1 MCKKLSLLACLVLLA
16 ASFCNAEDIQWT
28 AGGRNRFWSTAAN
41 WDLSRPPTL
50 ADDVRIDV
58 PAAAAPDGPVIQ
70 DGTAAQANGIFT
82 EAAGEATLTMTGGT
96 LEVAE
101 WIWWGDGQ
109 DSFPIWTMSGGT
121 VTVTN
126 EFELGWGGGGGTLI
140 MTGGTISSGEAVIPT
155 DSGAFGELQL
165 QGGTYNVT
173 QAGGLEVNATG
184 LIDITEG
191 TLVLE
196 GDDTTK
202 VNDLAAAGLI
212 TAYGGSGYVYVDYDG
227 LNAGK
232 TTVTASLMPP
242 VIEPIKPSDASLV
255 AHYALDNDA
264 NDSSGHG
271 LNGTIMGDPEFVEG
285 VEGMALAMDGD
296 GDIVD
301 CGNDPNFAFGEAV
314 TLTAWIKVN
323 VQGVDHKVGGNQDNA
338 NGGYKMSVYQDKVEF
353 EIRTAAN
360 SAVLNRSVEG
370 GTILEADVWYHVA
383 GVYSLADGYI
393 RTYVDGALD
402 RELLTTEELGVSPGN
417 FYLGC
422 EPFNITGYN
431 FNGTMDEVR
440 LYNTALAPG
449 EVMYLA
455 GDRVTPVDPGSD
467 GLLAWWACD
476 EGEGA
481 VVGDISGNGRDGTFV
496 YGDPAW
502 VEGIHG
508 NAVELV
514 GPTLVE
520 VPPLDMELIQ
530 ATMAGWILPYGA
542 QPDWSAFIMTR
553 DPGLATGFNVLSDY
567 QLAYHWNDMSESW
580 SFRGGDMIAEDE
592 WTFAAVTILPDRA
605 RFWVNGEAGSVNE
618 ITHGPCLW
626 NSNIYLGGD
635 GNDSWVDRRMNG
647 ALDDVVFYDR
657 ALTAG
662 EISYLAGNRLSYTY
676 DGDAAVAGAADDND
690 SLDGTWDHN
699 NGSDAWDGT
708 GIGDPDGAPGGAS
721 ALVDEDGTTFL
732 RIQDIGDPRNLG
744 FSDPSNR
751 KVYLTRETGIGLDG
765 TRLEVRMRVAT
776 TPPLDDSETG
786 PWPEGGIGY
795 HIRDNGKG
803 MVGISDGTG
812 IISFSLAKAGE
823 PDFADVATDVLVMNN
838 LVGAEVSDDV
848 DTEDAAA
855 ATAVNMLEIDDA
867 TQWNTFVID
876 IAAGGAGT
884 HVVTVSAN
892 GGPAETFEVTMGGG
906 TEKDVPYITV
916 GSSGTGGITAFD
928 VDYVTVTD

>member
-1 MCKKLSLLACLVLLA
+1 MCKKLSLLACLVLLV

-28 AGGRNRFWSTAAN
+28 AGGRNRFWSTSAN

-70 DGTAAQANGIFT
+70 DGTDALANGIFT

-96 LEVAE
+96 LEVAA

-109 DSFPIWTMSGGT
+109 DSFPVWTMSGGT
-121 VTVTN
+121 VTVTD

-155 DSGAFGELQL
+155 GSGAFGEIQL

-173 QAGGLEVNATG
+173 KAGGLEVNATG
-184 LIDITEG
+184 LINITEG

-196 GDDTTK
+196 GDETAK

-212 TAYGGSGYVYVDYDG
+212 TAYGGSGYVYVDYDA

-232 TTVTASLMPP
+232 TTVTASLIPP
-242 VIEPIKPSDASLV
+242 VIEPIKPNDAGLV

-285 VEGMALAMDGD
+285 IEGMALAMDGD

-301 CGNDPNFAFGEAV
+301 CGNDPNFAIGGAV
-314 TLTAWIKVN
+314 TLTAWINVN
-323 VQGVDHKVGGNQDNA
+323 VAGMDHKVGGNQDNV
-338 NGGYKMSVYQDKVEF
+338 NGGYKMSVYQDKIEF
-353 EIRTAAN
+353 EIRTATN
-360 SAVLNRSVEG
+360 SAILNRSVEG
-370 GTILEADVWYHVA
+370 GTILEPGVWYHVA

-393 RTYVDGALD
+393 RTYVDGAMD

-431 FNGTMDEVR
+431 FNGIMDEVR

-455 GDRVTPVDPGSD
+455 GDRVTPADPGSD

-481 VVGDISGNGRDGTFV
+481 VVGDISGNGRDGTIV

-520 VPPLDMELIQ
+520 VPPLDMELVQ
-530 ATMAGWILPYGA
+530 ATMAGWIKPNGP

-553 DPGLATGFNVLSDY
+553 DPGLATGFNILGY

-580 SFRGGDMIAEDE
+580 SFRGGDMIAEDD
-592 WTFAAVTILPDRA
+592 WTFAALTVLPNSA
-605 RFWVNGEAGSVNE
+605 RFWINGEAGSVNK

-635 GNDSWVDRRMNG
+635 GNDSWVSRRMNG

-657 ALTAG
+657 ALTAA
-662 EISYLAGNRLSYTY
+662 EISYLAGNRISYTY
-676 DGDAAVAGAADDND
+676 DGDAAVAGEAGND
-690 SLDGTWDHN
+690 SLDGTWDHD

-721 ALVDEDGTTFL
+721 ALVEDDVAFL
-732 RIQDIGDPRNLG
+732 RIQDIGDPRSLG

-751 KVYLTRETGIGLDG
+751 KVYFTRETGIGLDG
-765 TRLEVRMRVAT
+765 TRLEVRIRVAT
-776 TPPLDDSETG
+776 SAPLDNQVDGTA
-786 PWPEGGIGY
+786 WPEGGIGY
-795 HIRDNGKG
+795 HIRDDGKG
-803 MVGISDGTG
+803 MIGISDGTG

-823 PDFADVATDVLVMNN
+823 ADFPDAATDLLVMNN
-838 LVGAEVSDDV
+838 LVGTEPSGDV
-848 DTEDAAA
+848 DTDAAA
-855 ATAVNMLEIDDA
+855 TATAVNMLAIEDA

-876 IAAGGAGT
+876 IAPGGAGT
-884 HVVTVSAN
+884 HVVTISAN
-892 GGPAETFEVTMGGG
+892 GGPAQTFDVTMGGG
-906 TEKDVPYITV
+906 TEKDVPYIAI
-916 GSSGTGGITAFD
+916 GSSGTGGTTAFD
-928 VDYVTVTD
+928 VDYITVTD